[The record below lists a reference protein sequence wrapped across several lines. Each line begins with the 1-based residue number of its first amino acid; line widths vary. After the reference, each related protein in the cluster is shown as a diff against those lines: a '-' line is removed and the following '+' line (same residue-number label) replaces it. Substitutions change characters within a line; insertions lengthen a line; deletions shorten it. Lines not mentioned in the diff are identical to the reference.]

1 MNESWFQAYVLLAFR
16 LDKLLR
22 MAAADSLLV
31 DYYYGPV
38 VWKAQVEAEPPT
50 PASVLLQHAE
60 ELREV
65 LAHLDLEPQRATFL
79 SKQVRALRTICQ
91 RLGGQSFSLADE
103 LRLCFD
109 LSVPPARTPETTF
122 ERIWAQA
129 EETLPGTGD
138 ILKREAAIEQRLAL
152 PLEHSEQM
160 VNFAHQALA
169 ETRRRTQ
176 TFVDL
181 PPKESVIV
189 QTVRGQK
196 WRANNQYQ
204 GHFHSRIDIN
214 LDIFTSFRDF
224 LPFACH
230 EGYPGHHTEL
240 ALKEQ
245 RLFRDQGHLE
255 QAIGLLISP
264 QAVISEGLATLA
276 PELLFTP
283 EEQQRWLVE
292 QILPQAGVKL
302 TPEEIRWT
310 SPVASL
316 WMNVRRNAVLL
327 LRAGEAEKE
336 VKNYLKHYLHINSR
350 QAEQALTYFQRPFH
364 ESYIFTYTAG
374 ETMMRPWLQGADRFS
389 VFARFL
395 TEPLT
400 PSVLSEQEDASRSPR

>member
-1 MNESWFQAYVLLAFR
+1 MDESWFQAYVLLAFR
-16 LDKLLR
+16 LDKHLR

-31 DYYYGPV
+31 DYYYGPAA
-38 VWKAQVEAEPPT
+38 WKAQVEAEPPT
-50 PASVLLQHAE
+50 PASVLLQNAE
-60 ELREV
+60 ELSEM
-65 LAHLDLEPQRATFL
+65 LARLDLEPRRATFMN
-79 SKQVRALRTICQ
+79 KQVCALHTICEK
-91 RLGGQSFSLADE
+91 LCGQTFSLADE

-109 LSVPPARTPETTF
+109 LSVPLTRTPETAF
-122 ERIWAQA
+122 ERAWAQA

-138 ILKREAAIEQRLAL
+138 VLKREAALEQRLAL
-152 PLEHSEQM
+152 PLEQSEQI
-160 VNFAHQALA
+160 VNFAHHALA

-181 PPKESVIV
+181 PPNESVTV
-189 QTVRGQK
+189 QVVRGQK

-214 LDIFTSFRDF
+214 LDIFTSFRDL

-245 RLFRDQGHLE
+245 RLFRDQAHLE

-283 EEQQRWLVE
+283 EEQQRWLTE

-316 WMNVRRNAVLL
+316 WMSVRRNAALL
-327 LRAGEAEKE
+327 LHAGEAEKE
-336 VKNYLKHYLHINSR
+336 VKDYLKHYLHINSR
-350 QAEQALTYFQRPFH
+350 QAEQVLAYFQRPFH

-374 ETMMRPWLQGADRFS
+374 ATVIRPWLQGADCFS

-400 PSVLSEQEDASRSPR
+400 PSALSEQEPVQ